1 MLKKISFCG
10 LGHLGLVYLSVYS
23 NFSKKIVCF
32 DENIELIGNLNKK
45 QIDIDEPGLTKQISK
60 NFHKFKFTND
70 IKQIEKSDLI
80 FLSLDV
86 PTNKNGKSD
95 YDKIFKIIKKIKKSK
110 LNKTPIIILS
120 QLFPGFCD
128 KISKEFKNEIYYQ
141 VETLV
146 FGEALSRAKKPE
158 RIIVGSKN
166 KKIENKS
173 FEYLLSKFKC
183 PKINMDFMT
192 AEMTKISINI
202 LLISTAMTSNYLSIL
217 SEKIGFDW
225 SQIAKSLRLDKRIG
239 KFSYLSPSLGLAGG
253 NLERDL
259 YSLQKITKQMNLNIS
274 IINSWKKISDIKK
287 KWITNILDNL
297 LKNNNKTPIS
307 LLGLSYKENTNSIK
321 NSNAIYTSQ
330 NFLKNNFLAFD
341 PLVKSRQIKNLR
353 NIKIEKIDLCLK
365 KSTIIII
372 SNSSKYFFEYFKKK
386 YPLLKNKI
394 VIDPYDVL
402 KNIEKLNVQKRYI
415 MGKKNA

>member
-1 MLKKISFCG
+1 
-10 LGHLGLVYLSVYS
+10 
-23 NFSKKIVCF
+23 
-32 DENIELIGNLNKK
+32 
-45 QIDIDEPGLTKQISK
+45 
-60 NFHKFKFTND
+60 
-70 IKQIEKSDLI
+70 
-80 FLSLDV
+80 
-86 PTNKNGKSD
+86 
-95 YDKIFKIIKKIKKSK
+95 
-110 LNKTPIIILS
+110 
-120 QLFPGFCD
+120 
-128 KISKEFKNEIYYQ
+128 
-141 VETLV
+141 
-146 FGEALSRAKKPE
+146 
-158 RIIVGSKN
+158 
-166 KKIENKS
+166 
-173 FEYLLSKFKC
+173 
-183 PKINMDFMT
+183 MT

-259 YSLQKITKQMNLNIS
+259 YSLQKVTKQMSLNIS

-297 LKNNNKTPIS
+297 LKNNNKTSIS

-341 PLVKSRQIKNLR
+341 PLVKSHQIKNIR

-402 KNIEKLNVQKRYI
+402 KDIEKLNVQKRYI